1 MVIVVTTKWNIMC
14 ESGRDDRGLIC
25 GAVED
30 SSSRDDLDALLPASS
45 DCSKIKAAIEH
56 YQAKIMRT
64 KEAIKAEQTSR
75 DENVNEYL
83 KLAANADK
91 VQTQRIKSMFEKKNQ
106 KSAHTI
112 AQLQKKL
119 DSYLKR
125 IRDIENYGIQA
136 LHQHSRSKA
145 MLSNVG
151 HGLKGVGTNIKEGIS
166 GLSEGVIGSIKSFS
180 SPNTHHSSGD
190 NYNSKPKDCFK
201 NKIGSVDNLNSV
213 DNSINESS
221 IVNESDGNEVKE
233 SKSSGVHN
241 QGGSVFYTHSHTHS
255 HSTKHTSD
263 ESSSITSG
271 SDNIGAIPG
280 LVTSGGSSASPA
292 KQLYQTFDSQLVSQ
306 SGSSHNINDLEAIL
320 SQLRER
326 EGDCQRIAEEIE
338 AVKTSFQ
345 AEYSLINQSLQE
357 ERYKSERLEEQMND
371 LIELHQ
377 NEIENLKQNI
387 GDMEEKVQYQS
398 EERLRDIY
406 EMLESCQTRIS
417 RMEHQQHQHL
427 QQLVNLDSLENSN
440 ARALVLKL
448 INVLLT
454 VLQVILLLV
463 ATVANIVTPFLKT
476 RIRFLTTIFILVI
489 VMIFARQKAEFVLW
503 FQTRI
508 IKRFPIILKL
518 LPEDVVIDG

>member
-1 MVIVVTTKWNIMC
+1 MC
-14 ESGRDDRGLIC
+14 ESGRDERGFIC

-30 SSSRDDLDALLPASS
+30 SSSRDDLDALLPTSS
-45 DCSKIKAAIEH
+45 DCNKIKAAIEH

-145 MLSNVG
+145 MLTNVG

-190 NYNSKPKDCFK
+190 NFNSKPKDSFK
-201 NKIGSVDNLNSV
+201 NKIGSADNINSA
-213 DNSINESS
+213 DNSINDSS
-221 IVNESDGNEVKE
+221 TMNESESNEGKE
-233 SKSSGVHN
+233 AQSKSSGVHN

-263 ESSSITSG
+263 ESSSISSV
-271 SDNIGAIPG
+271 SDNIGAIAG
-280 LVTSGGSSASPA
+280 LVASGASSASPA
-292 KQLYQTFDSQLVSQ
+292 KQLYRTFDSQLVSQ
-306 SGSSHNINDLEAIL
+306 SGSSHNIHDLETIL
-320 SQLRER
+320 SQLRDR
-326 EGDCQRIAEEIE
+326 EGDCQRLAEEIE
-338 AVKTSFQ
+338 AVKTSLH

-454 VLQVILLLV
+454 ILQVVLLLV

-489 VMIFARQKAEFVLW
+489 VMMFVRQKAEFVLW

-508 IKRFPIILKL
+508 VKRFPIILKL
-518 LPEDVVIDG
+518 LPEEVINVG